1 MLPKSARMPAIK
13 DSHIVKIAVKFV
25 DDTPQMYPQL
35 IEFDQRQP
43 LSAIIQNLCSSWG
56 IPDAESYALQFDGIN
71 YVTEKNRN
79 EVKNGTVLKLRFS
92 PSKTTNDILEKL
104 NGDSN
109 EEKIRVLQTLQ
120 VLSED
125 NTFALEFIKEQGLSL
140 IITLIEDPACVEN
153 ILQYALCS
161 FVCLMEHGTISW
173 DILQPSFIMRNV
185 ALINGSTN
193 EDIQQAAL
201 AILENI
207 VQNSNKCA
215 LVEKEITLE
224 TLLKLLRQSRQH
236 VQQNTIAL
244 LNALFIK
251 ADESKRRMLATTLSS
266 KQYRSV
272 INSVITPTMGAEM
285 AHQLYVLQT
294 LTLGLLEQ
302 RMKTPMDAQ
311 DQDAQEKIKE
321 LRRIAFEADGIDPI
335 PDVTARR
342 HHHSGAHSGHYKKLG
357 FKCDVNPA
365 QDFLETPPGTLALDC
380 MIYFARNYTQSY
392 TKVVHENS
400 CRADEH
406 ECPFGRTSIELVKV
420 LCEIFRI
427 GESPSEQGQEFY
439 PMFFTHDH
447 PFEEFFCLCIVV
459 LNRTWKDMRATT
471 EDFVKVFSVVREQIV
486 RSIVGRPATLEEF
499 KNKINS
505 FTYNMITTLRQ
516 QERTSR
522 EECESTASAIVSL
535 KEKITPEIRTLIKE
549 QRLGYLIV
557 GTRFCKYSGGKR
569 ERDKYW
575 YARLSPNHKVIHY
588 GDCDEKTVPTLEE
601 LSNKLPVIDIRQM
614 LVGKECPHMK
624 EMRSKKSSTPL
635 GFSLV
640 PDGSEQT
647 TLDFIAPDEAT
658 FNYWTD
664 GINALLGQPMT
675 SKQLEED
682 FETLLS
688 MEIKLRL
695 LDTEG
700 VDISKEPPPIPPE
713 PENYDFCFDS

>member
-1 MLPKSARMPAIK
+1 MLPKHSKMPAIK
-13 DSHIVKIAVKFV
+13 DSHIVKIAVEYV
-25 DDTPQMYPQL
+25 DNTPQMYPQL

-43 LSAIIQNLCSSWG
+43 LGAIIQNLCSSWG

-104 NGDSN
+104 RSGTED
-109 EEKIRVLQTLQ
+109 EKVAELKELQ
-120 VLSED
+120 VLSAD
-125 NTFALEFIKEQGLSL
+125 NTFALEFIKEQGLRL
-140 IITLIEDPACVEN
+140 IIALIEDGQCEER
-153 ILQYALCS
+153 ILELALCS
-161 FVCLMEHGTISW
+161 FVQLMEHGTISW
-173 DILQPSFIMRNV
+173 DILEPSFIMRNV
-185 ALINGSTN
+185 AFINGSSKP
-193 EDIQQAAL
+193 EIIQSAL
-201 AILENI
+201 SILENI
-207 VQNSNKCA
+207 VQSSNKYA

-224 TLLKLLRQSRQH
+224 TLLKLLRDATRTQ
-236 VQQNTIAL
+236 VQQNAIAL

-251 ADESKRRMLATTLSS
+251 ADDGKRRMLAATLGS

-302 RMKTPMDAQ
+302 RMKTAMDVQ

-321 LRRIAFEADGIDPI
+321 LRRIAFEADGIEPM

-342 HHHSGAHSGHYKKLG
+342 QHGSSYSSHYKKLG
-357 FKCDVNPA
+357 FKCDINPA
-365 QDFLETPPGTLALDC
+365 QDFFETPPGTLALDC

-420 LCEIFRI
+420 LCDIFRI

-447 PFEEFFCLCIVV
+447 PFEEFFCICIVV
-459 LNRTWKDMRATT
+459 LNKTWKDMRATT

-486 RSIVGRPATLEEF
+486 RSIVGRPASLEDF
-499 KNKINS
+499 KAKIHT
-505 FTYNMITTLRQ
+505 FTYNTITTLRQ

-535 KEKITPEIRTLIKE
+535 KKKITPEIRALIKE

-575 YARLSPNHKVIHY
+575 YVRLSPNHKVIHY

-624 EMRSKKSSTPL
+624 EMRSKKASTPL

-640 PDGSEQT
+640 PESSEQP

-675 SKQLEED
+675 SKQQEED

-700 VDISKEPPPIPPE
+700 VDISKDPPAIPPE

>member
-1 MLPKSARMPAIK
+1 MLPKAAKMPAIR
-13 DSHIVKIAVKFV
+13 DSHVVKIAVQFE
-25 DDTPQMYPQL
+25 TGIAQL

-43 LSAIIQNLCSSWG
+43 LTAIIQNLCPYWAIQDPG
-56 IPDAESYALQFDGIN
+56 CYALRFTDVN
-71 YVTEKNRN
+71 NYYVTEKNRH
-79 EVKNGTVLKLRFS
+79 EVKNGSVLIMVHS
-92 PSKTTNDILEKL
+92 PSKMASDILEKL
-104 NGDSN
+104 KGGKVD
-109 EEKIRVLQTLQ
+109 EMLKVLTELPA
-120 VLSED
+120 LSAD
-125 NTFALEFIKEQGLSL
+125 VTFALEFIKEKGLDEIVR
-140 IITLIEDPACVEN
+140 IIEEPKFGEN
-153 ILQYALCS
+153 ILKYALS
-161 FVCLMEHGTISW
+161 AFVKLMDHGTVSW
-173 DILQPSFIMRNV
+173 DVLQLSFILRNI
-185 ALINGSTN
+185 AFINGNSN
-193 EDIQQAAL
+193 KEVIQSAL

-207 VQNSNKCA
+207 VQNSSNFS
-215 LVEKEITLE
+215 LVEKDVTLE
-224 TLLKLLRQSRQH
+224 VLLKLLQDSPST
-236 VQQNTIAL
+236 VIQQNTIAL
-244 LNALFIK
+244 INALFIK
-251 ADESKRRMLATTLSS
+251 ADDGKRKIIAATFSS

-272 INSVITPTMGAEM
+272 INSVITANMGAEI

-302 RMKTPMDAQ
+302 RMKTPIDVQ

-342 HHHSGAHSGHYKKLG
+342 QHGGSYSIHYKKLG
-357 FKCDVNPA
+357 FKCDINPA
-365 QDFLETPPGTLALDC
+365 QDFLEIPPGVLALDC
-380 MIYFARNYTQSY
+380 MVYFARNYTQNY

-420 LCEIFRI
+420 LCDILHI
-427 GESPSEQGQEFY
+427 GESPSEQGQEFH

-447 PFEEFFCLCIVV
+447 PFEEFFCICIVV

-471 EDFVKVFSVVREQIV
+471 EDFVKVFSVVREQIT
-486 RSIVGRPATLEEF
+486 RSITGRPASLEDF
-499 KNKINS
+499 KAKIHT
-505 FTYNMITTLRQ
+505 FTYNTITTLRQ

-535 KEKITPEIRTLIKE
+535 KEKITPEIMSLIKE
-549 QRLGYLIV
+549 QRLGYLVV
-557 GTRFCKYSGGKR
+557 GTRFSKYTGGKR

-601 LSNKLPVIDIRQM
+601 LNNKLPVIDIRQM

-624 EMRSKKSSTPL
+624 EMRAKKSTFPL

-640 PDGSEQT
+640 TESSDQQ
-647 TLDFIAPDEAT
+647 TLDFVAPDEAT

-664 GINALLGQPMT
+664 GINALLGQPML
-675 SKQLEED
+675 SKQKDDD

-700 VDISKEPPPIPPE
+700 VDISKDPPPIPSE